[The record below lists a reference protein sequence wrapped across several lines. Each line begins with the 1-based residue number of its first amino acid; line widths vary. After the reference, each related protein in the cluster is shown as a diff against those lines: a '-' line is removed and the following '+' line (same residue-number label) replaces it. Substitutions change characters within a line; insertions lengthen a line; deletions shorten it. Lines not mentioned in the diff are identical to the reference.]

1 MADLTK
7 NINLSGR
14 LEGRTAECLI
24 ANGATIYEGS
34 PVFIN
39 SSGFATA
46 VTTDAN
52 TFKFFGFAIKGG
64 TGDGSTVTCVVER
77 RGTRWYPK
85 ASVGQSD
92 MGKLAY
98 ITPTDNAVVQLSAP
112 TNGGSLF
119 IAGRIMGIDTTNNLV
134 EIDLEDRVN

>member
-1 MADLTK
+1 MADIAK
-7 NINLSGR
+7 NINISGR
-14 LEGRTAECLI
+14 LDGRTAECLI
-24 ANGATIYEGS
+24 ASSSTIYEGT

-39 SSGFATA
+39 NTGFATA

-64 TGDGSTVTCVVER
+64 TGDGTSVTCVVER

-85 ASVGQSD
+85 ASVTQAD

-98 ITPTDNAVVQLSAP
+98 ITPADNSVATTTAP
-112 TNGGSLF
+112 TTGGALF

-134 EIDLEDRVN
+134 EIDLEDRVA